1 MFFNKSE
8 GLLKEG
14 SKSVEGLFF
23 FINSIFAFLK
33 QNRTFESIPVCQI
46 IFGLSSLKIENLK
59 RSAIFREHYNLF
71 LCNPFPD
78 SFHQKQ
84 PFADVHQNKCS

>member
-23 FINSIFAFLK
+23 FVNAIFAFLK
-33 QNRTFESIPVCQI
+33 QNRTFE
-46 IFGLSSLKIENLK
+46 
-59 RSAIFREHYNLF
+59 
-71 LCNPFPD
+71 
-78 SFHQKQ
+78 
-84 PFADVHQNKCS
+84 NKHLNQYQFVK